1 MVVVTGTGV
10 AARGV
15 SVATAAAA
23 LPETLSSSSSFI
35 GSLMLLSWI
44 LTQVLR
50 ACFLVPRP
58 AGLAIDVFISR
69 DRM

>member
-1 MVVVTGTGV
+1 
-10 AARGV
+10 
-15 SVATAAAA
+15 

-35 GSLMLLSWI
+35 GSLMLLPWI
-44 LTQVLR
+44 LTQVLC

-58 AGLAIDVFISR
+58 GDVFISR